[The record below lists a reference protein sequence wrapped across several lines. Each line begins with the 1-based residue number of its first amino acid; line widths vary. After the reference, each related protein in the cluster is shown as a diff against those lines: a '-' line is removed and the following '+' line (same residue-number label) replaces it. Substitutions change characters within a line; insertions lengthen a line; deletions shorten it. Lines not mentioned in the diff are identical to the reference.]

1 MKQITILLIS
11 FILSSNILSQD
22 TDHYSK
28 NELIVKFNQ
37 KSVVD
42 LRNCLSN
49 NKFENVELDFLN
61 SKHELY
67 KIKSIGS
74 KKISNTYIL
83 EFKTNQDIIDLVEIY
98 DNTGLFEYVE
108 PNFIGSG
115 GGKQGLVETFPTD
128 TYFYRQWGLYNDGSF
143 SLASALNDADIDM
156 ELAWDIEQGSS
167 SITIAVLDSGLK
179 LNHPEFNGRV
189 WENSNEE
196 SNNLD
201 DDNNGYIDDFR
212 GWDFANNDNDPT
224 DDYGHGTNVT
234 GIIGAN
240 ANNNIGYAG
249 VDWNSKLMICKI
261 LDQNNLGY
269 YSWWVE
275 AIYYAVDN
283 GAKVINMSVGGS
295 SFSNAL
301 QSAINYAHDNGVTI
315 VACMMNENNS
325 VTYYPAGFQN
335 TIAVGSINP
344 DNKRSSPFFWN
355 SASGSNYGN
364 HIDVVAPGNFI
375 YGLSYQSNTNYNTYW
390 GGTSQATPLVTG
402 LAALLL
408 AQDANRTPDDIR
420 TIIRSTAEDQV
431 GSPSEDIK
439 GFDKYYGYGRINANK
454 ALLHQTV
461 GISDNRI
468 EDKNL
473 MMYPNPTSGFLV
485 LRSDEGISNVKIH
498 NISGKEIYKKQFET
512 EQNFIE
518 IDISNLSSGMYI
530 INVSDKNDKN
540 IQSKKLFIE

>member
-439 GFDKYYGYGRINANK
+439 GFDKYYGYGRINAHK

>member
-1 MKQITILLIS
+1 MEGGPCRCCHVTWGNPRRSVTQTCGEMPLPAHHHRAPGEAAADRFGHHEIARL
-11 FILSSNILSQD
+11 
-22 TDHYSK
+22 
-28 NELIVKFNQ
+28 ELA
-37 KSVVD
+37 
-42 LRNCLSN
+42 
-49 NKFENVELDFLN
+49 
-61 SKHELY
+61 
-67 KIKSIGS
+67 G
-74 KKISNTYIL
+74 
-83 EFKTNQDIIDLVEIY
+83 
-98 DNTGLFEYVE
+98 GLADRQRQRDR
-108 PNFIGSG
+108 G
-115 GGKQGLVETFPTD
+115 GGGVAVVLDGEHHLVHAEPHLF
-128 TYFYRQWGLYNDGSF
+128 GG
-143 SLASALNDADIDM
+143 ALNDADIDM

-439 GFDKYYGYGRINANK
+439 GFDKYYGYGRINAHK